1 MGSFYKMK
9 TLAAIL
15 AFGVA
20 SAVAEA
26 GYSYGGYG
34 YGRSYGGYGGYRS
47 YGGYGYGKREADADA
62 VAEPGYGYGGYG
74 GYGYGRSYGGC
85 PSCCCC
91 PSCLCCCP
99 SCLCSCSSCCCHLCC
114 RPSCCFSLRIL
125 PEDMYKQD
133 INFIQRRYLR
143 HVVLNC

>member
-1 MGSFYKMK
+1 MR
-9 TLAAIL
+9 
-15 AFGVA
+15 
-20 SAVAEA
+20 
-26 GYSYGGYG
+26 
-34 YGRSYGGYGGYRS
+34 RSLLS
-47 YGGYGYGKREADADA
+47 LTSTK
-62 VAEPGYGYGGYG
+62 
-74 GYGYGRSYGGC
+74 SQL

-114 RPSCCFSLRIL
+114 CPSCRCCPSCQLCHSHLCCCSSCCCFSLRIL

-143 HVVLNC
+143 HAVLKCDKGFHRPLIIQTT